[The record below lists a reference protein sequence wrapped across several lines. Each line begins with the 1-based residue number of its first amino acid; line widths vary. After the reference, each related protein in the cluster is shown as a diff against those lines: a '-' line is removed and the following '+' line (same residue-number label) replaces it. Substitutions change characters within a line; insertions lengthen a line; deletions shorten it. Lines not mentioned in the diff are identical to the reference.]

1 MGPGTERKGPSSHL
15 PSHPAYA
22 SGLEWRTLG
31 LLSPTCSYW
40 PGNWL
45 FIGERESLKRSQLTG
60 YWTWTQLPS
69 WAPCL
74 SERPDPREG
83 CGYTPAHGRGKSPL
97 WTTAPAR
104 ERGGAAQEGKGED
117 GTVREREVVLPGKAG
132 VRTAQR
138 GSRGICRRNGATGS
152 PAESRE
158 STSLLMTS
166 CGAHGCWCQGQSGPD
181 ASLHL
186 IP

>member
-1 MGPGTERKGPSSHL
+1 MVIPQPMAEASLHSGPL
-15 PSHPAYA
+15 P
-22 SGLEWRTLG
+22 
-31 LLSPTCSYW
+31 
-40 PGNWL
+40 
-45 FIGERESLKRSQLTG
+45 Q
-60 YWTWTQLPS
+60 
-69 WAPCL
+69 
-74 SERPDPREG
+74 
-83 CGYTPAHGRGKSPL
+83 
-97 WTTAPAR
+97 
-104 ERGGAAQEGKGED
+104 
-117 GTVREREVVLPGKAG
+117 REREVVLPGKAG

-186 IP
+186 IPQEASSPSLLRPGPVQVDKDWLSSESRAGLGPGLPDFALHQRLPSAFWGRGTSKQVGKGELTEPMDLVQPGSRT

>member
-74 SERPDPREG
+74 SEKPDPREG
-83 CGYTPAHGRGKSPL
+83 CGHTPAHGRGKSPL
-97 WTTAPAR
+97 WTTAAAR
-104 ERGGAAQEGKGED
+104 ERGGAAREGRGED
-117 GTVREREVVLPGKAG
+117 GTARKQGASVEETGPRGALMSPEKAQACLRPAVEPTAAG
-132 VRTAQR
+132 AKDSRARTPVFTSFLRKHQAQVF
-138 GSRGICRRNGATGS
+138 
-152 PAESRE
+152 
-158 STSLLMTS
+158 
-166 CGAHGCWCQGQSGPD
+166 
-181 ASLHL
+181 
-186 IP
+186 